1 MLKADLVIE
10 FIYLG
15 HRVRPCR
22 NGQNLKVIAPHMG
35 LKLVQRGHL
44 FPAGG
49 APCRPEIHQQRLAA
63 IILKAQL
70 ISVTI
75 QKAGIGGHFAISG
88 VQRGQPV
95 GAGGVKVDLAGDRGI
110 CTDNQR
116 RIKQKRTKHVTS
128 EGRNMTN
135 QSDSTANRMWG
146 GRFAAG
152 PDAIMEAINASI
164 GFDQRLYAQD
174 IRGSRAHAAM
184 LAAQGIISSN
194 DADSIREGLLTVLSE
209 IESGSFAFSTALE
222 DIHMNVEAR
231 LKELIGE
238 PAGRLH
244 TARSRNDQVATD
256 FRLWV
261 RDQCDA
267 AIEGLEALIRAALTQ
282 AEAGA
287 DWVMPGFTHLQTAQP
302 VTWGHHMMAYVE
314 MFGRD
319 LSRFQDA
326 RKRMNESPLGAAAL
340 AGTSFPIDRHAT
352 AEALG
357 FDRPMANS
365 LDAVSD
371 RDFAL
376 EFLSAAAICA
386 VHLSRLAEELVIWS
400 SAQFRFVT
408 LSDRFSTGSS
418 IMPQKKNPDAAEL
431 IRAKIGRILGA
442 AVALFVVMKGL
453 PLAYSKDMQ
462 EDKEQV
468 FDAADHL
475 MLALAAM
482 TGMLT
487 DLTANTDRLEDAA
500 GSGFST
506 ATDLADWL
514 VRAAGLPFREA
525 HHVTGTLVGM
535 AERDGVDLPDLTL
548 DQMQGVN
555 PAITEDVYEVLGVH
569 NSVASRQSYGGTAPD
584 QVRIQIARWKEKLA

>member
-1 MLKADLVIE
+1 MTDDTAENKAS
-10 FIYLG
+10 
-15 HRVRPCR
+15 
-22 NGQNLKVIAPHMG
+22 NA
-35 LKLVQRGHL
+35 
-44 FPAGG
+44 
-49 APCRPEIHQQRLAA
+49 
-63 IILKAQL
+63 
-70 ISVTI
+70 
-75 QKAGIGGHFAISG
+75 
-88 VQRGQPV
+88 
-95 GAGGVKVDLAGDRGI
+95 
-110 CTDNQR
+110 
-116 RIKQKRTKHVTS
+116 
-128 EGRNMTN
+128 
-135 QSDSTANRMWG
+135 MWG

-184 LAAQGIISSN
+184 LAAQGIITDK
-194 DADSIREGLLTVLSE
+194 DAEAIGEGLITVLSE
-209 IESGSFAFSTALE
+209 IEAGDFPFSTALE

-231 LKELIGE
+231 LKEIVGE

-261 RDQCDA
+261 REQCDA
-267 AIEGLEALIRAALTQ
+267 AISGLDALIRAALRR
-282 AEAGA
+282 AEEGA

-302 VTWGHHMMAYVE
+302 VTFGHHMMAYVE
-314 MFGRD
+314 MFARD
-319 LSRFQDA
+319 KSRFEDA
-326 RKRMNESPLGAAAL
+326 RKRMNECPLGAAAL
-340 AGTSFPIDRHAT
+340 AGTGFPIDRHAT
-352 AEALG
+352 AAALG

-376 EFLSAAAICA
+376 EFLSAASICA

-400 SAQFRFVT
+400 SAQFHFVAM
-408 LSDRFSTGSS
+408 SDKWSTGSS
-418 IMPQKKNPDAAEL
+418 IMPQKRNPDAAEL

-442 AVALFVVMKGL
+442 SVALFTVMKGL

-468 FDAADHL
+468 FDAADNL

-482 TGMLT
+482 AGMIS
-487 DLTANTDRLEDAA
+487 DMVVNADKLEAA
-500 GSGFST
+500 ASGGFST

-514 VRAAGLPFREA
+514 VREAGLPFRDA
-525 HHVTGTLVGM
+525 HHVTGSLVAM
-535 AERDGVDLPDLTL
+535 AEEKGCDLPDLSL
-548 DQMQGVN
+548 AEMQSVN
-555 PAITEDVYEVLGVH
+555 AAITASVFDVLGVH

-584 QVRIQIARWKEKLA
+584 QVRAQIARWKDHLG